1 MSGGWVLGLIEPEPA
16 LDRSAFNRT
25 VDQHGANLGS
35 SLVAHLRHWLC
46 TAAMV
51 LMAVLASTM
60 FGQRNGV
67 EAGGLISY
75 EPNLLYKRAAIL
87 ADKILKGAKPA
98 DLPVEFPIRLISS
111 SISKLRKALGLTVAL
126 LASADEFDESS
137 EARLGRRL
145 VDLRSQVGVNL
156 TPEPAVATNGY

>member
-1 MSGGWVLGLIEPEPA
+1 
-16 LDRSAFNRT
+16 
-25 VDQHGANLGS
+25 
-35 SLVAHLRHWLC
+35 
-46 TAAMV
+46 MV